1 MMTALQKRMIKD
13 LQLRGMS
20 KRTQDMYVRAV
31 RMLAQHYHISPD
43 KITEEQLRDY
53 FLYNV
58 NVRKWSRTAC
68 TIAICGIK
76 FFYTY
81 TLKREWTTLDIVR
94 PAPEKKLP
102 SILTIEEVLTILNKV
117 KMDRHRICLTSIYG
131 MGLRLQEGTH
141 LQVSDIDSA
150 RNLVHIHR
158 GKGNKDRYVPL
169 PKNLLPILKKFWVT
183 HRNPKWIFPA
193 PGRGGIHMPT
203 ADKPMPLSSVQIAF
217 KDALRKTNISKK
229 VSVHNLRHSYATH
242 LLENGVDLRSIQEYL
257 GHSSPKTTA
266 VYAHLSAQVV
276 QNASRTVNRIMKQ
289 LV

>member
-1 MMTALQKRMIKD
+1 MTELRLKMIKD

-20 KRTQDMYVRAV
+20 KRTQGMYVRAV
-31 RMLAQHYHISPD
+31 RMLAQHYQISPD
-43 KITEEQLRDY
+43 KISEEQLRDY

-102 SILTIEEVLTILNKV
+102 SILTIEEVLTILSKV
-117 KMDRHRICLTSIYG
+117 KMERHRICLATIYA

-150 RNLVHIHR
+150 RMLVHIHR
-158 GKGNKDRYVPL
+158 GKGNKDRYVPMPEKL
-169 PKNLLPILKKFWVT
+169 LTNLRGFWVT
-183 HRNPKWIFPA
+183 HRNPQWIFPA

-203 ADKPMPLSSVQIAF
+203 ADHPMPISSVQIAF

-242 LLENGVDLRSIQEYL
+242 LLENGVDLRTIQEYL
-257 GHSSPKTTA
+257 GHNSPKTTA
-266 VYAHLSAQVV
+266 VYTHLSAQVIR
-276 QNASRTVNRIMKQ
+276 NACSTINRIMKP

>member
-1 MMTALQKRMIKD
+1 MTALQERMIKD

-20 KRTQDMYVRAV
+20 KTTQGMYVRAV
-31 RMLAQHYHISPD
+31 RMLAQHYHKSPD
-43 KITEEQLRDY
+43 KITEEELRDY

-81 TLKREWTTLDIVR
+81 TIKKEWTTLNLVR

-102 SILTIEEVLTILNKV
+102 DILTQNEVLTILGKV
-117 KMDRHRICLTSIYG
+117 KMDRHHVCLTTIYA

-150 RNLVHIHR
+150 RMLIHIHR

-169 PKNLLPILKKFWVT
+169 PENLLPILRKFWVT

-193 PGRGGIHMPT
+193 PGRGGIHMTT
-203 ADKPMPLSSVQIAF
+203 ADKSMPISSVQIAF
-217 KDALRKTNISKK
+217 KDALRKTRISKK
-229 VSVHNLRHSYATH
+229 VSVHSLRHSYATH
-242 LLENGVDLRSIQEYL
+242 LLENGVDLRTIQEYL
-257 GHSSPKTTA
+257 GHNSPKTTA
-266 VYAHLSAQVV
+266 VYTHLSAQII
-276 QNASRTVNRIMKQ
+276 QNTSNTINRIMKP
-289 LV
+289 LA

>member
-1 MMTALQKRMIKD
+1 MTALQERMIKD

-20 KRTQDMYVRAV
+20 KTTQGMYVRAV
-31 RMLAQHYHISPD
+31 RMLAQHYHKSPD
-43 KITEEQLRDY
+43 KITEEELRDY

-81 TLKREWTTLDIVR
+81 TIKKEWTTLDLVR

-102 SILTIEEVLTILNKV
+102 DILTQDEVLTIIDKV
-117 KMDRHRICLTSIYG
+117 KMRRHQVCLTTIYA

-150 RNLVHIHR
+150 RMLIHIHR

-169 PKNLLPILKKFWVT
+169 PENLLPILRKFWVT

-193 PGRGGIHMPT
+193 PGRGGIHMTT
-203 ADKPMPLSSVQIAF
+203 ADKSMPISSVQIAF
-217 KDALRKTNISKK
+217 KDALRKTRISKK
-229 VSVHNLRHSYATH
+229 VSVHSLRHSYATH
-242 LLENGVDLRSIQEYL
+242 LLENGVDLRTIQEYL
-257 GHSSPKTTA
+257 GHNSPKTTA
-266 VYAHLSAQVV
+266 VYTHLSAQII
-276 QNASRTVNRIMKQ
+276 QNTSNTINRIMKP
-289 LV
+289 LA